1 MASHD
6 LVQIGALPAMIA
18 ASAPAG
24 RPFPEMSWNERL
36 DRLRA
41 WLREQGSVVVAYSG
55 GVDSSVLLRA
65 AHEALGPRALGVIG
79 VSDSYAS
86 RELRLAL
93 EQAAAFGAAVE
104 QVTTGELA
112 NPDFRSNPANRCYHC
127 KSELYRRLEGGRER
141 VGAAVVVDGTIVE
154 DLGDWR
160 PGRQAAAERRVRSP
174 LAELGF
180 AKADI
185 RAAAA
190 AWGLASAAKPAS
202 PCLASRIPYGT
213 EITREN
219 LSQVERAEDVVRG
232 LGFDQLRVRHLGDT
246 ARIEV
251 PADDLPRLMAFGVR
265 ERAVA
270 GLRALGFQTVVV
282 DLEGFRSGKLNDA
295 LRGPKAPG
303 AEGQGLEKTGTV
315 PNERGVEDARPLE
328 AAARSAVLTRT
339 PGAPSLMAQDMP
351 VAPDRPQGPE
361 SSAIRVPA
369 PRDGEASE

>member
-1 MASHD
+1 MVPRD
-6 LVQIGALPAMIA
+6 LVQIGALPAMTPVA
-18 ASAPAG
+18 E
-24 RPFPEMSWNERL
+24 RPFPEMSWNDRL

-65 AHEALGPRALGVIG
+65 AHEALGARALGVIG

-86 RELRLAL
+86 RELTLAL

-112 NPDFRSNPANRCYHC
+112 NPDFRSNPADRCYHC
-127 KSELYRRLEGGRER
+127 KSELYRQLERVRER

-180 AKADI
+180 AKADV
-185 RAAAA
+185 RAAAG

-202 PCLASRIPYGT
+202 PCLSSRIPYGT

-219 LSQVERAEDVVRG
+219 LSQVERAEEIVRS

-251 PADDLPRLMAFGVR
+251 PAADLPRLTAGGVR
-265 ERAVA
+265 ERAVQ

-295 LRGPKAPG
+295 LLGRMAHD
-303 AEGQGLEKTGTV
+303 AEGHGLEKTGTV
-315 PNERGVEDARPLE
+315 PSRRGVTDARPLE
-328 AAARSAVLTRT
+328 AAARSAVLTGT
-339 PGAPSLMAQDMP
+339 PGAPSPMAQDMP

-361 SSAIRVPA
+361 SSAFRVQA